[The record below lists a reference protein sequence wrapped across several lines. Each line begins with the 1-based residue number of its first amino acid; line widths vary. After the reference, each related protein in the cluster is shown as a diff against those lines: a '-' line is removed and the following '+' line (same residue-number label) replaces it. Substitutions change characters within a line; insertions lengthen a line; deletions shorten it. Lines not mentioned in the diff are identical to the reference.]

1 MTIKEIA
8 QLANVSRGTVDRVIH
23 NRGKVNPEIQAR
35 ILNIIKETDFSP
47 NLAAMALKKSAA
59 GLRIGVLLPSV
70 ANEFY
75 LEVRQGIQR
84 ATEKYAQYG
93 VTVKLIQLEELSC
106 EAQCAAIDSLLTEG
120 IDGLVLT
127 AIDTPE
133 MADYVSELSQD
144 IPVIT
149 YNTDFSQS
157 NRLCFVGQD
166 HLCAGQTAGRLLC
179 NSLRR
184 PGKIVPLISYPTIR
198 AHTKRVEGLCSVVP
212 NSPVDVTVTEYL
224 QTQER
229 DDIAYAL
236 VRALLAQEGNDI
248 AGIYVAGGGQ
258 VGAANAL
265 ADSGRADEIMMVCYD
280 LLPKTIEHLKA
291 GVVNYTIGQ
300 QPFLQGYLPIRLLHE
315 YLALGHKPD
324 REFYYTSIDVRL
336 RENADFNG
344 INAFTGAI

>member
-23 NRGKVNPEIQAR
+23 NRGNVNPEIQAR
-35 ILNIIKETDFSP
+35 ILNIIKEHDFSP

-59 GLRIGVLLPSV
+59 GLRIGVLLPSLT
-70 ANEFY
+70 NEFY
-75 LEVRQGIQR
+75 RDILLGIQR
-84 ATEKYAQYG
+84 ATDQYAQYG
-93 VTVKLIQLEELSC
+93 VSVKLIQLEELTC
-106 EAQCAAIDSLLTEG
+106 EAQCEAIDSLLSDG

-133 MADYVSELSQD
+133 MTDYVNKICKS

-157 NRLCFVGQD
+157 DRLCFVGQD
-166 HLCAGQTAGRLLC
+166 HLSAGQTAGRLLC

-184 PGKIVPLISYPTIR
+184 PGKIVPLISYSTIR
-198 AHTKRVEGLCSVVP
+198 AHTRRVEGLCSVVP

-224 QTQER
+224 QTEER

-236 VRALLAQEGNDI
+236 VRALLAQEKDDLV
-248 AGIYVAGGGQ
+248 GIYVAGGGQ

-291 GVVNYTIGQ
+291 GVVDYTIGQ
-300 QPFLQGYLPIRLLHE
+300 QPFLQGYLPIRILHE
-315 YLALGHKPD
+315 YLALGRKPD
-324 REFYYTSIDVRL
+324 RECYYTSIDIRL

-344 INAFTGAI
+344 ISAVTGAI